1 MKRDTSTPDTH
12 DQDTEVSGTVN
23 GIRPQGSVI
32 EPVARV
38 GGVPV
43 VTGLTGYDGHYPV
56 QFSDETDEMFAG
68 RVAQFEA
75 SLASARRGQAGGITL
90 EQEIAALKAKYDADV
105 ATIKAAHKLNTPTS
119 NSTPQASR
127 VVKSKDG
134 STRGVDA
141 DYELEDGEEFV

>member
-1 MKRDTSTPDTH
+1 MTKTNES
-12 DQDTEVSGTVN
+12 VN

-32 EPVARV
+32 EPVARI

-43 VTGLTGYDGHYPV
+43 VNGLTGYDGHYPV

-68 RVAQFEA
+68 RVAQFEG
-75 SLASARRGQAGGITL
+75 SLASARRGQTGGITL

-105 ATIKAAHKLNTPTS
+105 ATITAAHQLNTPTN
-119 NSTPQASR
+119 NSAPSTSR

-141 DYELEDGEEFV
+141 DYELEKGEEFV